1 MAKLKTLQKTA
12 DKLNKQVRKA
22 RTKLDAL
29 INEQQK
35 AQAAIREKHEKLNR
49 KQERKDAKK
58 AAKNDPSPA
67 IPAPVG
73 GKTDMATVA
82 SKTKKVTKKNKKS

>member
-12 DKLNKQVRKA
+12 DKLNKQVRKTRA
-22 RTKLDAL
+22 KLDAL
-29 INEQQK
+29 ITEQQK
-35 AQAAIREKHEKLNR
+35 AQTAIRDKHVKLNQ

-82 SKTKKVTKKNKKS
+82 SKAKKAKKKS